1 MISGLS
7 DRYQVVSTLGSGGTG
22 VVYKAIDTSLKRPVA
37 IKTLGPH
44 LRDPAGRHLR
54 AEALAAASLDH
65 PYICRIYELI
75 DTRDQTF
82 IVMEFVEG
90 ETLAAK
96 LQRGLPPL
104 EATLVIGSEIA
115 EGLAAAHASGLV
127 HRDIKPS
134 NIMVTPHGHVKILD
148 FGLAAVHA
156 PGAKVARGRGGRSGS
171 PAYMSPEHARGKD
184 VTAQSD
190 IFSLGVVLYECLC
203 GLLPFDGR
211 TAFEYVAN
219 LVTEKA
225 APLGPRAPAAPFAV
239 TQLVERC
246 LDKDPRWR
254 PESAASLARELQRQ
268 LEAGARGAA
277 AASVVRWSSPRFR
290 RGTIAAAALVVAAVL
305 ALGLRASIWSEG
317 DAIDEPREVSPLVT
331 FASEEHDSKFSPDGR
346 WVSFVSNRDGRDRV
360 WLRPLAGGDARPLAL
375 DGDVIAHI
383 WSPDGSQIACYMTA
397 PGGALELR
405 IVPAF
410 FGGEARARV
419 PLPGRID
426 QSARLVRWIG
436 DDVYLTSG
444 SDSAR
449 EGQLLTRVRVSD
461 GTRADVTPRLDLQ
474 IEWLD
479 VNPDGTL
486 LALSA
491 VRDQQEDLWITDMD
505 GTRAR
510 RLTEDA
516 SFDRYPLWTGAT
528 ITFQSNRG
536 GQVDLW
542 QIDPSSLVTR
552 AMTSSDTTERPD
564 DATRDGALVSFQVEQ
579 QSSRLW
585 KLEAGRE
592 RGVPLTEDSL
602 SDYAPSAALN
612 GRTTV
617 FQRHAASPA
626 LGGFLFDAQL
636 FVARTN
642 AAGVDTVRPLVR
654 AGFFPAV
661 SPGGSEVAYF
671 ERPSSASIFA
681 SLFVKD
687 LTTAR
692 VRAVSRQ
699 CGLPGYSQFP
709 IDWAHQNL
717 AWSPDGSLFF
727 IEQSE
732 EGSLVRRF
740 EPRDGSI
747 TNVTPVLKTFVVDLY
762 PSPDGS
768 RLAYLLY
775 HDRSFQVRERVLA
788 TGADRAVHA
797 WANRS
802 ASEFQL
808 RGWSPGG
815 GLIAVRRGTRE
826 PGPAST
832 VMEVIE
838 ILDGHAR
845 SVATVAHAF
854 AISARLAPSGGTLY
868 FAAARERVHN
878 VYALTI
884 ADGRIRRVTSNDLP
898 GTVFSGIE
906 PLADG
911 SLIYAANERR
921 QDIWLSRTTSSGGR
935 E

>member
-37 IKTLGPH
+37 IKALGPH

-75 DTRDQTF
+75 DTADQTL

-115 EGLAAAHASGLV
+115 EGLAAAHACGLV
-127 HRDIKPS
+127 HRDIKPA

-148 FGLAAVHA
+148 FGLAAVRTPESKA
-156 PGAKVARGRGGRSGS
+156 ARGRGPRSGS

-184 VTAQSD
+184 VTPQSD
-190 IFSLGVVLYECLC
+190 IFSLGVVLYECLS
-203 GLLPFDGR
+203 GLLPFEGR
-211 TAFEYVAN
+211 TPFEYVAN

-225 APLGPRAPAAPFAV
+225 APLGPRAPGAPFAV

-254 PESAASLARELQRQ
+254 PESASALARELQRQ

-290 RGTIAAAALVVAAVL
+290 RGTLAAGTLVLVAAL
-305 ALGLRASIWSEG
+305 ALGLRASIWSAS
-317 DAIDEPREVSPLVT
+317 DAIDRPREVSPLVT
-331 FASEEHDSKFSPDGR
+331 FASEERDSKLSPDAR
-346 WVSFVSNRDGRDRV
+346 WVSYVSNRDGRDRV
-360 WLRPLAGGDARPLAL
+360 WLRPLAGGDARPLDI

-383 WSPDGSQIACYMTA
+383 WSPDGTEIACYMTA
-397 PGGALELR
+397 PGRLLELR
-405 IVPAF
+405 VVPAF
-410 FGGEARARV
+410 FGGEARARI

-426 QSARLVRWIG
+426 PSARLVRWIAG
-436 DDVYLTSG
+436 DVYLSSG
-444 SDSAR
+444 SDSTR
-449 EGQLLTRVRVSD
+449 NGQLLTRVRVSD

-479 VNPDGTL
+479 VNPEGTL

-516 SFDRYPLWTGAT
+516 AFDRYPLWTGTT

-542 QIDPSSLVTR
+542 QIDPASLVTR

-564 DATRDGALVSFQVEQ
+564 DATSDGALVSFQVQ
-579 QSSRLW
+579 QESSRLW
-585 KLEAGRE
+585 KLEAGRD
-592 RGVPLTEDSL
+592 RAVPLTEDSL
-602 SDYAPSAALN
+602 SDYAPSTALN

-617 FQRHAASPA
+617 FQRHAGSPA
-626 LGGFLFDAQL
+626 LGAALFDAQL

-642 AAGVDTVRPLVR
+642 AAGVDAVTPRVR

-671 ERPSSASIFA
+671 ERPTSASLFA

-692 VRAVSRQ
+692 VRAISTQ
-699 CGLPGYSQFP
+699 CSLPGYSQSP

-717 AWSPDGSLFF
+717 AWSPDGALFF

-740 EPRDGSI
+740 EPRDGSV

-762 PSPDGS
+762 PSPDGTK
-768 RLAYLLY
+768 LAYLLY
-775 HDRSFQVRERVLA
+775 HDRSFQVRERDLA
-788 TGADRAVHA
+788 SGVDRTVHA
-797 WANRS
+797 WTNRS
-802 ASEFQL
+802 AAELQL
-808 RGWSPGG
+808 RGWSRSG
-815 GLIAVRRGTRE
+815 GLMVVRRSTRE
-826 PGPAST
+826 PGPANT
-832 VMEVIE
+832 VMDVIE
-838 ILDGHAR
+838 VRDGQAR
-845 SVATVAHAF
+845 SVATIAPAF
-854 AISARLAPSGGTLY
+854 SITARLAPSGDTLY
-868 FAAARERVHN
+868 FTAAPGRIHNIYARS
-878 VYALTI
+878 I
-884 ADGRIRRVTSNDLP
+884 ADGRARRVTSNDLP

-911 SLIYAANERR
+911 SLIYAVNERR
-921 QDIWLSRTTSSGGR
+921 QDIWLSRTISSGSGR
-935 E
+935 